1 MPETLVPG
9 FDSPPSLALEREFA
23 ASEGDYSLSPPPGD
37 AISEKETMAEPAQ
50 IAAAQ
55 EVQEVNVEAQRSSA
69 PSTEPMTEFSAPAQA
84 DAAHEA
90 APASAPAADEPPRP
104 RRSGWWQR
112 ARATVIGK

>member
-1 MPETLVPG
+1 MPETPVPG

-23 ASEGDYSLSPPPGD
+23 ASEGDYSLSSPARD

-55 EVQEVNVEAQRSSA
+55 EVDVEVQMSSA

-84 DAAHEA
+84 DAAPEA
-90 APASAPAADEPPRP
+90 GPASAPAADEPPRP